1 VTCARKIARE
11 YRVFKRTRC
20 RAVGTTQQSSI
31 PHNPELSMSDHIK
44 IHHGQANRLPP
55 GVHVR
60 VQAHCRPVLHRERRR
75 RHDGAILPGPCGSQ
89 VPHNQRHDPALD
101 QALALDPQD
110 GHDTAWRSISPHT
123 IRSGFWKCG
132 LTPRPENEDAASKM
146 DEETGVLDL
155 LSSLEIAPTD
165 LPVVLP
171 SNEIDRDDDMEL
183 VILCRG

>member
-1 VTCARKIARE
+1 MVKPTVFRRAYTYAFKLTVVQYYIAND
-11 YRVFKRTRC
+11 V
-20 RAVGTTQQSSI
+20 ADTTA
-31 PHNPELSMSDHIK
+31 L
-44 IHHGQANRLPP
+44 
-55 GVHVR
+55 
-60 VQAHCRPVLHRERRR
+60 
-75 RHDGAILPGPCGSQ
+75 LPGPCGPQ

-146 DEETGVLDL
+146 DEDTGVLDL

-183 VILCRG
+183 VIL